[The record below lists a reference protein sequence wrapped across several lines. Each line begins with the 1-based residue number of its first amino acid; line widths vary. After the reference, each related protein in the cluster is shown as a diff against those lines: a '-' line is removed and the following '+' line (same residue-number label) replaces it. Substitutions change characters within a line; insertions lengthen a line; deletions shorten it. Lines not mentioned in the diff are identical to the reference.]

1 VRPRREPAE
10 PGSVYWMEASKRR
23 QALQWLERGDLTH
36 EERGF
41 LETFVERYRT
51 APGLSPHE
59 RRSLM
64 RQYFSLA
71 RRLASASRGTGSAAG
86 AGGSSAT

>member
-23 QALQWLERGDLTH
+23 QALQWLERRDLTS
-36 EERGF
+36 EERDF

-51 APGLSPHE
+51 APGLSAHE

-71 RRLASASRGTGSAAG
+71 RRLASASRPTGG
-86 AGGSSAT
+86 ATGGPGSSST